1 MLAFLVGA
9 GSFTTFR
16 RRRLASPTSIVR
28 IEATHPLVNVA
39 PVRVGGRDHSRV
51 LIRLRD
57 RNRPRNLLRK
67 DPGSYTLI
75 SSIRNRSQEDA
86 PPPALQ
92 PARTRRARM
101 PHGTADAS
109 VRDGRD
115 HAQSRPGREHPPQ
128 LRLALLGGRR
138 ARAPRADRAPRD
150 RARRAAAGAHRV
162 PDHRRGAGR
171 GHRLARRAARHER
184 QGISQVRSGPGA
196 DGRAAT
202 GARRGVAARGVSSS
216 SSSRRCAWNRS

>member
-1 MLAFLVGA
+1 MLAFLAGA

-28 IEATHPLVNVA
+28 IEATHPHVKCRTGACGWARPTPGYV
-39 PVRVGGRDHSRV
+39 
-51 LIRLRD
+51 IRLRD

-67 DPGSYTLI
+67 DPWSVYSV

-92 PARTRRARM
+92 SARTRRARM

-115 HAQSRPGREHPPQ
+115 HAQSRPGR
-128 LRLALLGGRR
+128 R
-138 ARAPRADRAPRD
+138 ASASTTARSTRWSTSSLEPRADRAPRD
-150 RARRAAAGAHRV
+150 RARRPAARAHRV
-162 PDHRRGAGR
+162 PHHRRGPGR
-171 GHRLARRAARHER
+171 GRPSGSPSCSARASRSSHSSKRACR
-184 QGISQVRSGPGA
+184 
-196 DGRAAT
+196 
-202 GARRGVAARGVSSS
+202 
-216 SSSRRCAWNRS
+216 